1 LVKKRS
7 FLGVELGME
16 VLKPFFYCGGKDCRI
31 ISGKILEIC
40 RKILARLIED
50 GQVAAVDIR
59 RPGGHYAIYR
69 IKPDSL
75 RDFQNERDRIFMIE
89 AFGAEI
95 EAG

>member
-1 LVKKRS
+1 MLYKCIWLKKRS

-16 VLKPFFYCGGKDCRI
+16 VLKTFFYCGGKDCRI
-31 ISGKILEIC
+31 
-40 RKILARLIED
+40 ILARLIED

-75 RDFQNERDRIFMIE
+75 RDFQNERYRIFMIE